1 MSTER
6 RRTGN
11 YSSTDVNL
19 NHLFEQITLKRAFTT
34 LTLWQKIKFGYTILT
49 YKDTITAE
57 EVEQCKQK
65 DLLESMLEEIAGT
78 KQCKAV

>member
-1 MSTER
+1 
-6 RRTGN
+6 
-11 YSSTDVNL
+11 
-19 NHLFEQITLKRAFTT
+19 
-34 LTLWQKIKFGYTILT
+34 LWQKIKFGYTILT

-78 KQCKAV
+78 KHNNLVLTNSEVEKF